1 MSYEEQQVEEIKT
14 IRERNITVKLSDAD
28 CNRLAR
34 KCGEHGLT
42 VGELIEN
49 FIGDL
54 IGGTHSNGSDEQ
66 AYVEVL
72 EDGLGNSKG
81 YRLYVPENTI
91 VQEIDLSLVK

>member
-1 MSYEEQQVEEIKT
+1 MSYGEQQVEELKT

-54 IGGTHSNGSDEQ
+54 VDGTHSNGSDEKK
-66 AYVEVL
+66 L
-72 EDGLGNSKG
+72 C
-81 YRLYVPENTI
+81 
-91 VQEIDLSLVK
+91 